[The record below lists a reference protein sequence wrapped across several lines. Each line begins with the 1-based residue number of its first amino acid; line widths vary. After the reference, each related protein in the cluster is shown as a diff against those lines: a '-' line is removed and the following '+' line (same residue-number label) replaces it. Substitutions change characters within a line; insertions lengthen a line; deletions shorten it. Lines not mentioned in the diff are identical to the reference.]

1 MAESLLNEALMYAK
15 QGYKIFPL
23 IKNQKRP
30 IKNWS
35 YLKATKDPEE
45 VFNIFY
51 NEELYNV
58 GINLKE
64 AGLIVLD
71 LDRHTDQQD
80 GIAWLASKTSES
92 FEEDCVVSTPR
103 NGLHVVYVLNGF
115 DVPNKLELADGV
127 EILTDF
133 CTLPPS
139 YIDMPK
145 DNIKGS
151 YKLISGSFEAI
162 KPVPTW
168 LMNEIQSKQGK
179 SSITPNFYNTRRT
192 KKYTA
197 VLLEEIVQGVQE
209 SQRNV
214 WLTKITGKLLVLGME
229 PTETYQFITVINESF
244 IQPPLPNKEVNSIF
258 KSILKRENKKVK
270 KEVVS
275 K

>member
-1 MAESLLNEALMYAK
+1 MENLLNEALAYAK
-15 QGYKIFPL
+15 QGFKVFPL
-23 IKNQKRP
+23 IPKQKRP
-30 IKNWS
+30 IKDWS
-35 YLKATKDPEE
+35 YLKATSDQEE
-45 VFNIFY
+45 VYNIFCSEEPY
-51 NEELYNV
+51 NL

-64 AGLIVLD
+64 AGLITLD
-71 LDRHTDQQD
+71 LDRHSDNQN
-80 GIAWLASKTSES
+80 GVEWLASKTSES
-92 FEEDCVVSTPR
+92 LENDLVVSTPR
-103 NGLHVVYVLNGF
+103 NGLHIFFKLNGF
-115 DVPNKLELADGV
+115 EIPNKFELADGV

-151 YKLISGSFEAI
+151 YKIVSGGFEGI
-162 KPVPTW
+162 QPIPMW
-168 LMNEIQSKQGK
+168 LVKEIQAKQGK
-179 SSITPNFYNTRRT
+179 SSITPNFNNTRRT

-229 PTETYQFITVINESF
+229 PTEAYQFITVINESF
-244 IQPPLPNKEVNSIF
+244 IQPPLSNKEVNSIF
-258 KSILKRENKKVK
+258 KSILKRENRKGE

-275 K
+275 